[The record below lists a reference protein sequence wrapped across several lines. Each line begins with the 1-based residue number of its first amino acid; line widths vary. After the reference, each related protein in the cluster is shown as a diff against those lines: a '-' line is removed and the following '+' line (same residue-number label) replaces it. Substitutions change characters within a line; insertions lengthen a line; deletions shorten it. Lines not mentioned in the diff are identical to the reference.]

1 MSGREHLD
9 RLEDEVREHLERETR
24 ELIDRGMAPEDA
36 RAAARRKFGSVAIA
50 MEDARAVWIPV
61 WLDQWL
67 QDARYGVRSL
77 RRAPGLSA
85 VVIGTLTI
93 GIGLNSAV
101 FSVVNAV
108 LVRPLSYPHADRL
121 VWLAT
126 GGSDDEKMEIV
137 VSPELAAWR
146 DHARML
152 DAIAGV
158 SIASEPIDVGDD
170 VVQARVARVTDG
182 FWNLTGATFALGGP
196 PGRDEQGVVLPY
208 EFFTSRFHA
217 DPAIVGRSVPWYGVQ
232 PTTVTGVLRPGF
244 HPQFPPPPAFAAIG
258 PGTIDLYRTVRLVRS
273 SGQNGGMI
281 FSVVGLAKP
290 GASIDEI
297 RQDLEA
303 IRAEQRSNGTLRG
316 PQNLLHVRPYAEKLV
331 GAVRRPLVILQIAVA
346 LVLLIACANVAN
358 LLLAR
363 SASRQHEIA
372 VRAALGAGRARLLRQ
387 FFVESLLL
395 AFAGG
400 SAGLVIARVGID
412 AMIGL
417 IPHAVPRLA
426 ETSIDARV
434 FAFAAGA
441 TMATA
446 LVCGIMPSLVL
457 WKGSLQDVLRGYDRT
472 SSGAP
477 RSLRIRQA
485 LVALEL
491 ALAVVLLVGAGLMVR
506 SFERVTAYPPAFEP
520 EKILTMRLQFSGRR
534 YLAQEARRA
543 HVGELLDR
551 VRQAPGVE
559 AASVCSNGDSRM
571 LLRIAGEPDL
581 PPDQLP
587 SAVLSSASGGYARV
601 IGMRVLRGRWLNDH
615 EREPVFVINE
625 TLARRYFNGVD
636 PIGRRIRLPFLNE
649 TRTGAIVGIVADL
662 RAMDLAAT
670 PEPELFINYDAAAL
684 FALTLMIRTVG
695 DPASA
700 APAIRALLS
709 GVDRTQPLFDVK
721 PLDVVLAESIA
732 QRRFNTLL
740 LAVFAASALL
750 FAALGVYGV
759 MAYSVTQRIREI
771 GIRMALG
778 AGRSAVVRV
787 VVTQGMI
794 LALCGVTVGVGCA
807 LALSRVMAGLLYEVR
822 PTDPVSFA
830 TVTVVLVLTALVAC
844 VVPALRAA
852 RVDPLV
858 ALRCE

>member
-1 MSGREHLD
+1 
-9 RLEDEVREHLERETR
+9 
-24 ELIDRGMAPEDA
+24 
-36 RAAARRKFGSVAIA
+36 
-50 MEDARAVWIPV
+50 
-61 WLDQWL
+61 
-67 QDARYGVRSL
+67 
-77 RRAPGLSA
+77 
-85 VVIGTLTI
+85 
-93 GIGLNSAV
+93 
-101 FSVVNAV
+101 
-108 LVRPLSYPHADRL
+108 
-121 VWLAT
+121 
-126 GGSDDEKMEIV
+126 
-137 VSPELAAWR
+137 
-146 DHARML
+146 
-152 DAIAGV
+152 
-158 SIASEPIDVGDD
+158 
-170 VVQARVARVTDG
+170 
-182 FWNLTGATFALGGP
+182 
-196 PGRDEQGVVLPY
+196 
-208 EFFTSRFHA
+208 
-217 DPAIVGRSVPWYGVQ
+217 
-232 PTTVTGVLRPGF
+232 
-244 HPQFPPPPAFAAIG
+244 
-258 PGTIDLYRTVRLVRS
+258 
-273 SGQNGGMI
+273 
-281 FSVVGLAKP
+281 
-290 GASIDEI
+290 
-297 RQDLEA
+297 
-303 IRAEQRSNGTLRG
+303 
-316 PQNLLHVRPYAEKLV
+316 
-331 GAVRRPLVILQIAVA
+331 
-346 LVLLIACANVAN
+346 
-358 LLLAR
+358 
-363 SASRQHEIA
+363 
-372 VRAALGAGRARLLRQ
+372 
-387 FFVESLLL
+387 
-395 AFAGG
+395 
-400 SAGLVIARVGID
+400 
-412 AMIGL
+412 MIGL

-625 TLARRYFNGVD
+625 TLARQYFNGVD

-649 TRTGAIVGIVADL
+649 TRPGAIVGIVADL